1 MHKNPKLSPTSN
13 LKNHKKIH
21 RCFRKIPQGFP
32 FINSISC
39 IAFSTLFKLNIIISS
54 TFGTLQYENFSNM
67 LKKKPIYPI
76 TRAVALDCVIALAW
90 HGLGMGNFNHLSVW
104 LPPNQTKPGTLIKEK
119 NHWKSIEAYNDTQRA
134 TATAATTTAI
144 GAHLELKKR
153 DCKHT
158 LRTLFPF
165 SGCVKAK

>member
-67 LKKKPIYPI
+67 LKKTHIPYYQSCCTGLCDRIG
-76 TRAVALDCVIALAW
+76 VAWVGYGKFQPLVSLATTK
-90 HGLGMGNFNHLSVW
+90 
-104 LPPNQTKPGTLIKEK
+104 PNQTGHFDQRK
-119 NHWKSIEAYNDTQRA
+119 KS
-134 TATAATTTAI
+134 
-144 GAHLELKKR
+144 LKI
-153 DCKHT
+153 H
-158 LRTLFPF
+158 
-165 SGCVKAK
+165 